1 MGNQGSEVMNVGL
14 CAGRHEM
21 PVSEF
26 IWSQIDNPMEFD
38 ELELH
43 ARNWLLQQNMENVQ
57 QVNVYIT
64 GLTVALTSFLNAWES
79 VCQELEFEMD
89 HRPYLY
95 LLHYDR
101 DTNSYKPQNW
111 LGWE

>member
-1 MGNQGSEVMNVGL
+1 MSNKGSEILDVGL

-21 PVSEF
+21 PVNEF
-26 IWSQIDNPMEFD
+26 IWEQITNPMEF
-38 ELELH
+38 EQLELT
-43 ARNWLLQQNMENVQ
+43 AKEWLSRIDLRDVK

-64 GLTVALTSFLNAWES
+64 GLTVALTSFLNAWEA
-79 VCQELEFEMD
+79 VCNELEFETS

>member
-1 MGNQGSEVMNVGL
+1 MGNQGSEVINVGL

-38 ELELH
+38 ELELQ

-79 VCQELEFEMD
+79 VSLELEFEMD